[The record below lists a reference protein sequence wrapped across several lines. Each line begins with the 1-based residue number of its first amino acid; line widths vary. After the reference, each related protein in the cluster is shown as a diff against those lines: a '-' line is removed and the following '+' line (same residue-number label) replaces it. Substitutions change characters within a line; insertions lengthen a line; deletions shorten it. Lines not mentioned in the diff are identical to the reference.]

1 MIFYKKNT
9 TKTHIDISPLID
21 VVLSL
26 VIFFILSTTFI
37 QKYGLKLELPK
48 AKTGQT
54 AQESKIIVNLD
65 RNGYIYFDKLKIS
78 QDELKGLLKDKLKDS
93 IDKKVIIKA
102 DEKVEHGKVVQI
114 MDIIRES
121 GAQGLI
127 IATLKKE

>member
-1 MIFYKKNT
+1 MIFYKKD
-9 TKTHIDISPLID
+9 KSQTHIDISPLID

-37 QKYGLKLELPK
+37 QKYGLKLDLPK

-54 AQESKIIVNLD
+54 AQESKIIVNIN
-65 RNGYIYFDKLKIS
+65 RNGNIYFDKIKIS
-78 QDELKGLLKDKLKDS
+78 PDELKGLLQDKLKNS
-93 IDKKVIIKA
+93 TDKKVIIKA

-121 GAQGLI
+121 GAQGLT

>member
-1 MIFYKKNT
+1 MIFYKKD
-9 TKTHIDISPLID
+9 KSQTHIDISPLID

-37 QKYGLKLELPK
+37 QKYGLKLDLPK
-48 AKTGQT
+48 AKTGQS
-54 AQESKIIVNLD
+54 AQESKIIVNIN
-65 RNGYIYFDKLKIS
+65 RNGNIYFDKIKIS
-78 QDELKGLLKDKLKDS
+78 PDELKGLLQDKLKNS
-93 IDKKVIIKA
+93 TDKKVIIKA

-121 GAQGLI
+121 GAQGLT

>member
-102 DEKVEHGKVVQI
+102 DGKVVQI